1 MMPQNSGQ
9 IIYLTTFPIKN
20 GQVRISIKTQS
31 PTWNPHTIVAQ
42 DFFYSEEAKF
52 LFVPKVNDRNHAVVT
67 DDKRGII
74 SDGVDLVV
82 SARAGIE
89 WESST
94 PNLCHFNIFIDELVD
109 VEDNR
114 YTLLVLRVGDVVEL
128 GDDKEVVGQVD
139 VVQVEVS

>member
-1 MMPQNSGQ
+1 M
-9 IIYLTTFPIKN
+9 YTRL
-20 GQVRISIKTQS
+20 
-31 PTWNPHTIVAQ
+31 
-42 DFFYSEEAKF
+42 FYSKDANI

-82 SARAGIE
+82 SARARIE
-89 WESST
+89 RESST
-94 PNLCHFNIFIDELVD
+94 PNLCQFNFFIDELVD

-114 YTLLVLRVGDVVEL
+114 YALLVLRVGDVVEL
-128 GDDKEVVGQVD
+128 GDGEEGVGQVD